1 MPGASHFIIITGYD
15 ADAVYWTDPEPDY
28 IDFPI
33 DPREYV
39 NVKIPLREFMEAWGQ
54 AGQVGK
60 GSFVCT
66 GPYWMLFLEEKDR
79 SQLDKKSVAEILAMQ
94 KTLSANNASVI
105 EKYLNANIS
114 NTGWQKIWTAKSL
127 FANYLIDNNF
137 IPAGNKYESLADD
150 YWNCRGLTLNE
161 QKIKLDTV
169 IKPKEIEARSLY

>member
-1 MPGASHFIIITGYD
+1 
-15 ADAVYWTDPEPDY
+15 
-28 IDFPI
+28 
-33 DPREYV
+33 
-39 NVKIPLREFMEAWGQ
+39 MEAWGQ

-66 GPYWMLFLEEKDR
+66 GPYWMLFLEEKDH
-79 SQLDKKSVAEILAMQ
+79 SQLDKKSVAEILAIQ

-137 IPAGNKYESLADD
+137 IPAGNMYESLADD